1 MFLGEKTNSSKEK
14 KPVLLDVIICVIL
27 DNVTESEGEDHIY
40 TAGVYLYQT
49 PRVDKAIDRK
59 QMRGCLGLAGGRGG
73 TRGGVT
79 ETTVSFW
86 G

>member
-1 MFLGEKTNSSKEK
+1 M
-14 KPVLLDVIICVIL
+14 LDIIICMIL
-27 DNVTESEGEDHIY
+27 DNIMVSEGEDHTY

-49 PRVDKAIDRK
+49 SKVDKPIDRK
-59 QMRGCLGLAGGRGG
+59 QMRSCLGLAGGLGR